1 MIKFYYRDFLIEVGQ
16 SVSPQSAPLASSAR
30 KLIKPVGR
38 SVIINNS
45 LINQIKMVEPT
56 TAYSG
61 ENNGQLEES
70 EQWYTDPNGVPMPRK
85 SFQENQYTME

>member
-1 MIKFYYRDFLIEVGQ
+1 
-16 SVSPQSAPLASSAR
+16 
-30 KLIKPVGR
+30 
-38 SVIINNS
+38 
-45 LINQIKMVEPT
+45 MVEPT